1 MTPDEEPASM
11 RFWLCGTLLVVS
23 SFRPAAAQADAF
35 EASFDSARQYARRS
49 ATAGAD
55 TCHRESYMT
64 CLEWVEF
71 CLSLDSSRTISEIR
85 SNPAFDGVRDE
96 YEIRRLT
103 DNIDFYDPAF
113 VRDFIVGKVFTT
125 SAPGTSY
132 YPISTLAILE
142 DGTWLCRYHENA
154 EELLAYWHAD
164 EQTGEAPVVRWGE
177 RSGRWK
183 LQGHT
188 LLMYDQKRELE
199 QSYEL
204 TAPGQIGEYYYPDP
218 NDESGRSEVRHYWK
232 CGKCGCQ

>member
-1 MTPDEEPASM
+1 M
-11 RFWLCGTLLVVS
+11 RLPVAGILLLVS
-23 SFRPAAAQADAF
+23 AFRPAFSQADPF
-35 EASFDSARQYARRS
+35 EASFDSAGHYARRA

-64 CLEWVEF
+64 CLEWVES
-71 CLSLDSSRTISEIR
+71 CLSLDSSRTISGIR
-85 SNPAFDGVRDE
+85 TDPAFDGVRDE

-103 DNIDFYDPAF
+103 DNIEFENPLH
-113 VRDFIVGKVFTT
+113 VKGFIVGKTFTT

-132 YPISTLAILE
+132 YPISMLTILE
-142 DGTWLCRYHENA
+142 DGTWTDRYHKNA
-154 EELLAYWHAD
+154 EELLAYWHGD
-164 EQTGEAPVVRWGE
+164 EPAGKAPEVRWGE
-177 RSGRWK
+177 KSGRWE

-188 LLMYDQKRELE
+188 LLMYDQEGGLE

-204 TAPGQIGEYYYPDP
+204 SAPGQIGEYYYPDP